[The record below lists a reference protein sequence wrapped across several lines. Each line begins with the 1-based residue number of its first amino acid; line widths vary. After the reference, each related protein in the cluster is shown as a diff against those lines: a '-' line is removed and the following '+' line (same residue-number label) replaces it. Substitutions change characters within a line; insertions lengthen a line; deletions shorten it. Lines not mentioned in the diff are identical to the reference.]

1 MSEPPIL
8 EARGLSKVFPGVV
21 ALDDVSV
28 TLRSG
33 EVIGLIGKNGAGKS
47 TLIKVF
53 AGVQTAD
60 SGEVLVNGEQVRLAT
75 PQDAIRSRL
84 AFVHQELTD
93 VPNLTVAENVTLGL
107 GYPKRGPFVSD
118 RGIRRRA
125 AEVLA
130 QLGADLPLDTPVGRL
145 SAVNQRVVMIA
156 RALAQEARLLVLDE
170 PTASLTKDEID
181 QLHGVIRRL
190 SETGICVVYVSHRLD
205 EIVSLTSRVVVM
217 RDGSVVAERP
227 TAEIDRRSLIELIT
241 GDREVAEAAAGEH
254 FMRREFPADS
264 HELLRVEELLPAGGA
279 YAANFVVRAGE
290 VLGIAG
296 LVGSGR
302 STLART
308 VCGIHPAAAGHVY
321 LDGKRVKLRSPATA
335 IAAGLVFIPE
345 DRRVE
350 GNVLDFTVRENITL
364 SGLQEFRWQSWLP
377 FPSRRRERR
386 VASDR
391 IERLKIKVGD
401 VESPTRWLSG
411 GNQQKVLL
419 ARWIDREARVF
430 VFDEP
435 TQGIDVEAKE
445 EVFGLI
451 EALAEAG
458 QAILIISSDFSELVR
473 ACDRVIALRE
483 GRMVAELAGAE
494 LTEGGIVRSC
504 YAGDLNQ
511 ATARTGVGIEH

>member
-1 MSEPPIL
+1 VTAPPIL
-8 EARGLSKVFPGVV
+8 EARRLSKVFPGVV

-28 TLRSG
+28 TLHRG
-33 EVIGLIGKNGAGKS
+33 EVVGLIGKNGAGKS
-47 TLIKVF
+47 TLIKVL
-53 AGVQTAD
+53 AGVETPD
-60 SGEVLVNGEQVRLAT
+60 EGETLVNGEPVRLAT
-75 PQDAIRSRL
+75 PQDAMRAGL

-93 VPNLTVAENVTLGL
+93 VPNLTVAENVSLGL
-107 GYPKRGPFVSD
+107 GFAKHGPFVSD
-118 RGIRRRA
+118 RGVRRRG
-125 AEVLA
+125 AEVLG
-130 QLGADLPLDTPVGRL
+130 QLGAELPLDAPVGRL

-156 RALAQEARLLVLDE
+156 RALAQEAQLLVLDE

-181 QLHGVIRRL
+181 HLHGVIRRL
-190 SETGICVVYVSHRLD
+190 SGTGICVVYVSHRLD

-217 RDGSVVAERP
+217 RDGAVVAERP
-227 TAEIDRRSLIELIT
+227 TEQIDRRSLIELIT
-241 GDREVAEAAAGEH
+241 GDREVAEAAAAEPV
-254 FMRREFPADS
+254 MRREFPADS
-264 HELLRVEELLPAGGA
+264 HELLRVDGLRPAGGA
-279 YAANFVVRAGE
+279 HAASFVVRAGE
-290 VLGIAG
+290 VLGLAG

-308 VCGIHPAAAGHVY
+308 VCGIHPAGDGNVY
-321 LDGKRVKLRSPATA
+321 LDGQRVKLRSPATA

-350 GNVLDFTVRENITL
+350 GNIRDFTVRENITL
-364 SGLQEFRWQSWLP
+364 SGLRSFRWQPWLP

-386 VASDR
+386 VAADR
-391 IERLKIKVGD
+391 VERLRIKVPNVDG
-401 VESPTRWLSG
+401 PTRWLSG

-458 QAILIISSDFSELVR
+458 QAIIIISSDFSELVR

-483 GRMVAELAGAE
+483 GRIVSELNGTALSEGA
-494 LTEGGIVRSC
+494 IVRMC
-504 YAGDLNQ
+504 YAGDVD
-511 ATARTGVGIEH
+511 AEPAEA

>member
-1 MSEPPIL
+1 VSAAPIL
-8 EARGLSKVFPGVV
+8 EARGLSKAFPGVV
-21 ALDDVSV
+21 ALDDVGV

-47 TLIKVF
+47 TLIKVL
-53 AGVQTAD
+53 AGVETPD
-60 SGEVLVNGEQVRLAT
+60 RGEVLVNGEVVRLAK
-75 PQDAIRSRL
+75 PQDAMSAGF

-93 VPNLTVAENVTLGL
+93 VPNLTVAENVSLGL
-107 GYPKRGPFVSD
+107 GYPKHGPFVSD
-118 RGIRRRA
+118 RGIRHRA
-125 AEVLA
+125 AEVLG
-130 QLGADLPLDTPVGRL
+130 QLGADLPLDAPVGEL

-156 RALAQEARLLVLDE
+156 RALAQEARVLVLDE

-181 QLHGVIRRL
+181 HLHGVIRRL
-190 SETGICVVYVSHRLD
+190 SGTGICVVYVSHRLD

-217 RDGSVVAERP
+217 RDGRVVAERP

-241 GDREVAEAAAGEH
+241 GDREVAETAAGEH

-264 HELLRVEELLPAGGA
+264 HELLRVEGLLPAGGTH
-279 YAANFVVRAGE
+279 AASFVARAGE

-308 VCGIHPAAAGHVY
+308 ICGIHPAAAGHVH
-321 LDGKRVKLRSPATA
+321 LDGKEVKLRSPASA
-335 IAAGLVFIPE
+335 IAAGLVYLPE

-350 GNVLDFTVRENITL
+350 GNVLDFSVRENVTL
-364 SGLQEFRWQSWLP
+364 SSLRDFRWQSWLP

-386 VASDR
+386 AAADR
-391 IERLKIKVGD
+391 VERLRIKVAN
-401 VESPTRWLSG
+401 VEGPTRWLSG

-483 GRMVAELAGAE
+483 GEIVAELAGSE
-494 LTEGGIVRSC
+494 LSEGEIVRRC
-504 YAGDLNQ
+504 YAGDVDVEPGQ
-511 ATARTGVGIEH
+511 IASGR

>member
-1 MSEPPIL
+1 MTAPPLL

-28 TLRSG
+28 TLRNG

-47 TLIKVF
+47 TLIKVL
-53 AGVQTAD
+53 AGVETPD
-60 SGEVLVNGEQVRLAT
+60 RGEVLVNGEQVRLAT
-75 PQDAIRSRL
+75 PQDAMRAGL

-93 VPNLTVAENVTLGL
+93 VPNLTVAENVSLGL
-107 GYPKRGPFVSD
+107 GYPKRGPFVSN

-125 AEVLA
+125 AEVLR
-130 QLGADLPLDTPVGRL
+130 QLGAELPLDMPVGHL
-145 SAVNQRVVMIA
+145 SAVNQRVVMIG
-156 RALAQEARLLVLDE
+156 RALAQEAQMLVLDE

-181 QLHGVIRRL
+181 HLHGVIRRL
-190 SETGICVVYVSHRLD
+190 SGTGICVVYVSHRLD

-227 TAEIDRRSLIELIT
+227 TDQIDRRSLIELIT

-279 YAANFVVRAGE
+279 HAANFVVRAGE
-290 VLGIAG
+290 VLGVAG

-302 STLART
+302 STLGRT

-321 LDGKRVKLRSPATA
+321 LDGRKVKLRSPATA
-335 IAAGLVFIPE
+335 IAAGLVYIPE

-350 GNVLDFTVRENITL
+350 GNILDFTVRENITL
-364 SGLQEFRWQSWLP
+364 SSLENFRWQARLP

-386 VASDR
+386 AAADR
-391 IERLKIKVGD
+391 VERLRIMVAN
-401 VESPTRWLSG
+401 VEGPTRWLSG

-451 EALAEAG
+451 AALAEAG
-458 QAILIISSDFSELVR
+458 QAILVISSDFSELVR
-473 ACDRVIALRE
+473 ACDRVVALRE
-483 GRMVAELAGAE
+483 GRIVAELEGSDLAE
-494 LTEGGIVRSC
+494 SQIVRMC
-504 YAGDLNQ
+504 YSGEPA
-511 ATARTGVGIEH
+511 AKREET

>member
-1 MSEPPIL
+1 VSAPPIL
-8 EARGLSKVFPGVV
+8 EARGLSKAFPGVV
-21 ALDDVSV
+21 ALDDVSL

-47 TLIKVF
+47 TLIKVM
-53 AGVQTAD
+53 AGVETPD
-60 SGEVLVNGEQVRLAT
+60 RGEVLVNGEAVRLAK
-75 PQDAIRSRL
+75 PQDAMGAGL

-93 VPNLTVAENVTLGL
+93 VPNLTVAENVSLGL
-107 GYPKRGPFVSD
+107 GFPKRGPFVSD
-118 RGIRRRA
+118 RGVRRRA
-125 AEVLA
+125 AEVLG
-130 QLGADLPLDTPVGRL
+130 QLGAELPLDTRVGEL

-156 RALAQEARLLVLDE
+156 RALAQEAQMLVLDE

-181 QLHGVIRRL
+181 HLHGVIRRL
-190 SETGICVVYVSHRLD
+190 SATGICVVYVSHRLD

-217 RDGSVVAERP
+217 RDGRVVAERA
-227 TAEIDRRSLIELIT
+227 TSEIDRRSLIELIT

-264 HELLRVEELLPAGGA
+264 HELLRVENLLPAGGA
-279 YAANFVVRAGE
+279 HAASFVVRAGE

-302 STLART
+302 STLGRT
-308 VCGIHPAAAGHVY
+308 VSGIHPAAAGSVY
-321 LDGKRVKLRSPATA
+321 LDGSKVKLRSPATA
-335 IAAGLVFIPE
+335 IAAGIVYLPE

-350 GNVLDFTVRENITL
+350 GNVLDFSVRENITL
-364 SGLQEFRWQSWLP
+364 SSLRDFRWQSWLP

-386 VASDR
+386 AAADR
-391 IERLKIKVGD
+391 VERLRIKVAN
-401 VESPTRWLSG
+401 VEGPTRWLSG

-435 TQGIDVEAKE
+435 TMGIDVEAKE

-451 EALAEAG
+451 AALAEAG

-483 GRMVAELAGAE
+483 GKIVAEL
-494 LTEGGIVRSC
+494 EGSGLSEGEIVRRC
-504 YAGDLNQ
+504 YAGDVD
-511 ATARTGVGIEH
+511 AEPAEAA